1 MQTNKSISLLTACLA
16 VLAVVGVGCKKYTD
30 NLTVPPS
37 ESHFAAPAALGGN
50 PASGTYFIVPGAVTP
65 FNVPVGVTTTA
76 KVDRKINFTISSTTG
91 AAANTQYTVAG
102 LTPVGT
108 TGSQA
113 GTITIPAGQSLG
125 TIVVNGI
132 AAGYPGN
139 RIDTIL
145 FTITGGD
152 VTPSKF
158 GSVYRLVVT
167 KSCPVTN
174 ALNGNYTRTNEYSG
188 GAFSY
193 GPYTTIVKNFTST
206 SATTATVQ
214 IQNLYDDGWSDI
226 TVNLSFATPT
236 TFTATIPLQPTGRSY
251 AGGATSVRTTAGRV
265 NTFSSCDNTFNFFVD
280 LVNGSTVIASAY
292 EFRMAR

>member
-1 MQTNKSISLLTACLA
+1 MKRNNSISLLSAFL
-16 VLAVVGVGCKKYTD
+16 VMLAVVGVGCKKYND

-37 ESHFAAPAALGGN
+37 ESHFATGTALGGT

-76 KVDRKINFTISSTTG
+76 KVDRKINFTISSPTG

-139 RIDTIL
+139 RADTIL

-174 ALNGNYTRTNEYSG
+174 ALNGNYTRSLEYSG
-188 GAFSY
+188 GAVSW
-193 GPYTTIVKNFTST
+193 GPYTTVVKNFTST
-206 SATTATVQ
+206 SATTAT
-214 IQNLYDDGWSDI
+214 IQFGNLYDDGWSDI
-226 TVNLSFATPT
+226 TANLSFTSPT
-236 TFTATIPLQPTGRSY
+236 TFTLTIPLQPTGRSY

-265 NTFSSCDNTFNFFVD
+265 NTFSACDQTFNFFVD

-292 EFRMAR
+292 EFRIAR